1 MRTLTLLTALLL
13 VALQAQA
20 ETLQERAEEAAAE
33 EQPRAEGQDVAI
45 SFAGIESSALRA
57 AGPQGRATCYCRTTC
72 CDYPEVHT
80 GYCTQ
85 NGRRYRF
92 CCR

>member
-1 MRTLTLLTALLL
+1 MRTLALLAALLL
-13 VALQAQA
+13 VALQAHA
-20 ETLQERAEEAAAE
+20 EPLQETAEHTPAE
-33 EQPRAEGQDVAI
+33 EQPRAQGQDVAI

-72 CDYPEVHT
+72 CDYPEVHV
-80 GYCTQ
+80 GHCTQ